1 MLFYFD
7 YFITFNFLGG
17 SMTKNRGDI
26 ILRDRLQFTLDA
38 GGSLSTVYGRI
49 DLSGYTQGKKG
60 LAIKE
65 VRFQLRNPGSGTNT
79 GVFPIN
85 GDSAATG
92 GADASDSFY
101 KLYATTRA
109 YENAADVGIASPD
122 VLCVEEGQWIVG
134 PVTGAPNLVSNYSN
148 WERKWY
154 GPEDLHPA
162 GFTVVSDLLIG
173 IAVDTWITEGEQTI
187 ELDVLLVAD
196 EITVTTERMNALL
209 TQQQDL

>member
-1 MLFYFD
+1 
-7 YFITFNFLGG
+7 
-17 SMTKNRGDI
+17 MTKNRGDI
-26 ILRDRLQFTLDA
+26 ILRDRLQFTLDG
-38 GGSLSTVYGRI
+38 GGSLTTVYGRI

-65 VRFQLRNPGSGTNT
+65 VRFQLRDPVGGGNT
-79 GVFPIN
+79 GCFSI
-85 GDSAATG
+85 AAIG
-92 GADASDSFY
+92 NSLSGVDPADAAY

-109 YENAADVGIASPD
+109 YENASDVGIASPD
-122 VLCVEEGQWIVG
+122 VLCVEEGQWIAG
-134 PVTGAPNLVSNYSN
+134 PALAGATSNYAVF
-148 WERKWY
+148 ERKWY

-173 IAVDTWITEGEQTI
+173 IALDTWADAEDLSI